1 MLGKCNGGHCI
12 KQTLLKGWQ
21 EIENIYWQ
29 KIVEIPFLMYI
40 IGSFDHNANSILQ
53 IPAFS
58 AFKLSWLNPWLNIE
72 GRPINTKAIFRKF
85 LK

>member
-12 KQTLLKGWQ
+12 EQTLLKGWQ

-29 KIVEIPFLMYI
+29 KIVEISFPNV

-53 IPAFS
+53 IPAF
-58 AFKLSWLNPWLNIE
+58 FLHLSLVGLTLGFNIK
-72 GRPINTKAIFRKF
+72 GRPKNTKAYLEKF
-85 LK
+85 MK